1 METPGA
7 RIGYEFG
14 EFRLDAARRLLRSRM
29 GGEPIPLTP
38 KVFDTL
44 LYLVE
49 HRGELIEKAA
59 LMKAIWPNV
68 VVEENNLTQNIS
80 ALRRALSDGV
90 GENRFIV
97 TEPGRGYRFVADVR
111 VVRAPGTEQ
120 SGGEQREQEKPA
132 AAAQARARQSV
143 QFCRTPDGVRLA
155 YAIHGQGPTLVRAAH
170 WLSHLEYDWE
180 SPVYRHLLQE
190 LAHHYRLVCYDHR
203 GNGLSDR
210 DVEEISL
217 RKFVIDL
224 ETIVDAAGL
233 ERFALLGMSM
243 GCPVSIVYAAKHPE
257 RLSHLVLYG
266 GFAERQRGDDEVEAL
281 ATLIKNSW
289 GQSNPAMRQWF
300 TTAAMPNAAPDE
312 LNWFNEQ
319 QRLTTSAE
327 NVVRIM
333 RALHAVDVVDLLGSI
348 RVPTLVLHARDDATI
363 PLEAGRRI
371 AAAIPGA
378 RFVTLESRNH
388 MLLQHDPAA
397 ARFKEELFA
406 FLGDQRLAA
415 RTDS

>member
-1 METPGA
+1 LAKDMSGA

-14 EFRLDAARRLLRSRM
+14 DFRLDAAQRLLRSRV
-29 GGEPIPLTP
+29 GGELVPLTP

-44 LYLVE
+44 LYLVA
-49 HRGELIEKAA
+49 HPGELVGKAT
-59 LMKAIWPNV
+59 LMKAIWPDV

-80 ALRRALSDGV
+80 ALRRVL
-90 GENRFIV
+90 GEGAGEHRFIV
-97 TEPGRGYRFVADVR
+97 TEPGRGYRFVADVKIVHAPGAVDSR
-111 VVRAPGTEQ
+111 TASPPAERAPAGAT
-120 SGGEQREQEKPA
+120 SRS
-132 AAAQARARQSV
+132 RQTV
-143 QFCRTPDGVRLA
+143 KFCTTPDGVRLA
-155 YAIHGQGPTLVRAAH
+155 YAINGEGPTLVRTAH

-180 SPVYRHLLQE
+180 SPVYRHLLRE
-190 LAHHYRLVCYDHR
+190 LARAHRLVCYDHR

-217 RKFVIDL
+217 RKFVVDL
-224 ETIVDAAGL
+224 ETVVDAARL

-243 GCPVSIVYAAKHPE
+243 GCPVSIAYAAKHPE

-266 GFAERQRGDDEVEAL
+266 GFAERQRSDDEAEAI
-281 ATLIKNSW
+281 ATLIRNNW
-289 GQSNPAMRQWF
+289 GHSNPAMRQWF
-300 TTAAMPNAAPDE
+300 TTAAMPDATPDE

-327 NVVRIM
+327 NVVRIV
-333 RALHAVDVVDLLGSI
+333 RALHAINVVDLLGSI

-371 AAAIPGA
+371 AASIPGA

-388 MLLQHDPAA
+388 MLLEHDAA
-397 ARFKEELFA
+397 SARFKEELFA
-406 FLGDQRLAA
+406 FL
-415 RTDS
+415 SE